1 MLPELGEKDCD
12 TESVAKQALENEEVL
27 AGLLEGILVKTETI
41 RFNSFKA
48 LLLICEEHPERLYPK
63 WESVEDLLSSKN
75 TYHKYIAIYL
85 IANLTRVDTEG
96 KFEKI
101 FELFYGL
108 LDDKSIIPAS
118 HVAGNS
124 GRIVRAKPKLRSR
137 ITEKLLDIN
146 TTHHQP
152 ERRDL
157 IKSYIIQAFD
167 EFVWEAEAGEREEII
182 EFVRQQHNARSPKTR
197 KIAKEFLAKWDP

>member
-124 GRIVRAKPKLRSR
+124 GRIVRAKPSPVLVFACWIAVELGQDRQGK
-137 ITEKLLDIN
+137 TKTQEQDN
-146 TTHHQP
+146 
-152 ERRDL
+152 
-157 IKSYIIQAFD
+157 
-167 EFVWEAEAGEREEII
+167 RET
-182 EFVRQQHNARSPKTR
+182 S
-197 KIAKEFLAKWDP
+197 